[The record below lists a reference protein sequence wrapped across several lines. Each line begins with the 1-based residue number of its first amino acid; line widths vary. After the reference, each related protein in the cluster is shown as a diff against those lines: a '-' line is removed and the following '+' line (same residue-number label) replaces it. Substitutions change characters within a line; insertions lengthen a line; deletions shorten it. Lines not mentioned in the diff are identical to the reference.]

1 MKLDKWGNIINL
13 YKRKLSTQV
22 PKSSPEMPDLFLMSA
37 FLLLVFILK
46 TKRSTFYF
54 IFFLVKAFNLNLPF
68 AHEKKA

>member
-1 MKLDKWGNIINL
+1 MKLDKWGNITNL

-22 PKSSPEMPDLFLMSA
+22 PRSSPEMPHLFLMSA

-54 IFFLVKAFNLNLPF
+54 IFFSESF
-68 AHEKKA
+68 

>member
-46 TKRSTFYF
+46 TKKSTFYLF
-54 IFFLVKAFNLNLPF
+54 FFLVKAFNLNPPF

>member
-22 PKSSPEMPDLFLMSA
+22 PLSSPEMPDLFLMSA

-46 TKRSTFYF
+46 TKRSTFYL
-54 IFFLVKAFNLNLPF
+54 FFFF
-68 AHEKKA
+68 